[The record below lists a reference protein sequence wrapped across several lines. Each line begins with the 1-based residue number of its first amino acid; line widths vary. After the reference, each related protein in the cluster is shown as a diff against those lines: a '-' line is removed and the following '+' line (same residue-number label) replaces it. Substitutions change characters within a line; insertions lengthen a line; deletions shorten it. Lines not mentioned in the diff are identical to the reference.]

1 MSSVRLPSCVGI
13 VPAIPGLMPPNGL
26 ERLSEVTRL
35 LVMVIFDQVF
45 IFWVVP
51 VPHVR
56 RG

>member
-1 MSSVRLPSCVGI
+1 M
-13 VPAIPGLMPPNGL
+13 PAIPGLKPIDGL
-26 ERLSEVTRL
+26 KSLSEVTRL
-35 LVMVIFDQVF
+35 LVIVIFAQVF